1 MRHFGDMSNI
11 RGAQEA
17 HTTAT
22 GYRSD
27 PTNRGNYAVPGA
39 PVGIQKQGTELDSVY
54 ATTTGREA
62 LHQEYTGPI
71 NGGVAYKAG
80 MSYEDVINNEGYALR
95 AVTDEN
101 RMAGPQR
108 INNMSQGP
116 KERVQELH
124 MKEET
129 NAVREGGVA
138 PTNPLYGTIGETDVK
153 PNKIETPNDRF
164 DPALVQTQMEN
175 NPLRIE
181 GRDAQVVNDDKKPDE
196 PTPVP
201 VY

>member
-1 MRHFGDMSNI
+1 MH
-11 RGAQEA
+11 
-17 HTTAT
+17 
-22 GYRSD
+22 
-27 PTNRGNYAVPGA
+27 
-39 PVGIQKQGTELDSVY
+39 KQGTELDSVY

-62 LHQEYTGPI
+62 LHQEYAGPI

-80 MSYEDVINNEGYALR
+80 MSYEDVMNNEGYALR
-95 AVTDEN
+95 SVTDEN

-129 NAVREGGVA
+129 NAVREGSVA
-138 PTNPLYGTIGETDVK
+138 PSNPLYGTIGEIDVK
-153 PNKIETPNDRF
+153 PNKIENPNDRF
-164 DPALVQTQMEN
+164 DPALVQTQMEK
-175 NPLRIE
+175 NPLRLE
-181 GRDAQVVNDDKKPDE
+181 GKGVQIVENDNEMDE